1 VSTPL
6 FPLFL
11 SLEVAAIATVLA
23 TIVGV
28 SVASLLANVKFPG
41 RDAIDAI
48 FCGPLVLPPTVLGYY
63 LLVLLGRKSTIGAAF
78 EHLTGTSIVFT
89 RTGAVVAAA
98 VGALPLVVKFAR
110 AALENVDHRLVMA
123 ARTLGA
129 TPLRALFS
137 VQIPLA
143 VRGIVAALMLA
154 FAKSLGDFGVTLMV
168 AGDIP
173 GETQT
178 ASLAIYDSIQAHR
191 ESDAVAMIVVLS
203 AVAFVSLYTVNK
215 LTARDHE

>member
-1 VSTPL
+1 L

-11 SLEVAAIATVLA
+11 SLEIAAIATVLA
-23 TIVGV
+23 TVVGV

-78 EHLTGTSIVFT
+78 EHLTGSSIVFT

-110 AALENVDHRLVMA
+110 AALENVDSRLVMA

-143 VRGIVAALMLA
+143 VRGIVAAVMLA

-178 ASLAIYDSIQAHR
+178 ASLSIYDSIQAHR
-191 ESDAVAMIVVLS
+191 ENDAVVMIVVLS
-203 AVAFVSLYTVNK
+203 TVAFVSLYTVNK
-215 LTARDHE
+215 LTARDHD